1 VSEPLSWPRAR
12 YKGSALE
19 RYHEDQRELRAGQ
32 DAIVRTRALQ
42 PTALYRHFDA
52 DGKLL
57 YVGIS
62 LSVVA
67 RLARHVNGS
76 HWARQ
81 ITMITIEWHSGR
93 PEALAAEAAAI
104 VAERPAF
111 NIAGVPS
118 EGGSAP

>member
-1 VSEPLSWPRAR
+1 VNEQLSWPRAS

-19 RYHEDQRELRAGQ
+19 RYHEDQCELREGRERM
-32 DAIVRTRALQ
+32 DPRALQ

-52 DGKLL
+52 HGKLL

-67 RLARHVNGS
+67 RLSRHVNGS
-76 HWARQ
+76 HWSRQ
-81 ITMITIEWHSGR
+81 IAMITIEWHPGR

-104 VAERPAF
+104 VGERPAF
-111 NIAGVPS
+111 NIAGVPPQ
-118 EGGSAP
+118 GGDER

>member
-1 VSEPLSWPRAR
+1 ML
-12 YKGSALE
+12 
-19 RYHEDQRELRAGQ
+19 
-32 DAIVRTRALQ
+32 RTRALQ

-81 ITMITIEWHSGR
+81 ITMITIEWHPGR